1 MVTWVTRKVWK
12 CSDGSEFPEENEAG
26 AHRQDAII
34 LARHAWVQIPFAS
47 SQEPLRAFLNH
58 ICNEERVPNAALEGL
73 INAFQAELRARSVL
87 RAKNKED
94 KGGR

>member
-34 LARHAWVQIPFAS
+34 LARHAWVQVEFGS
-47 SQEPLRAFLNH
+47 VQKPLIEFLNH
-58 ICNEERVPNAALEGL
+58 IHNKERVSSAVLEDL
-73 INAFQAELRARSVL
+73 INAFQEELRSRSIV
-87 RAKNKED
+87 KNKED